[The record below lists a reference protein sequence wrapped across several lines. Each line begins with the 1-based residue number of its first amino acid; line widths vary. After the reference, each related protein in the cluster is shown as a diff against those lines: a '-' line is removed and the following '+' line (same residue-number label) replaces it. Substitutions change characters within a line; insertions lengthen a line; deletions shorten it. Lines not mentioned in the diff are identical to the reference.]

1 MSERAV
7 PFFKRVLPRTWIFV
21 ATVAAVVVLDQITK
35 WLAIAGLT
43 SAFESV
49 AGDALSFGQ
58 KLDAFLWQRHPMR
71 TEAVTVIENFWH
83 FRYVENPGAAWGF
96 LSGSATW
103 FRTPF
108 FLMVS
113 VAAMVFIVY
122 YFRKTAPEQRWLR
135 LALALVFGGAVGNFI
150 DRARLGYV
158 IDFID
163 WHWFDKAT
171 WPTFNV
177 ADSGITVGVTLMVL
191 EMLLTRQAKPA
202 APNDPAAK

>member
-1 MSERAV
+1 MAPNEGAV
-7 PFFKRVLPRTWIFV
+7 PLWKRVSPRTWMFV
-21 ATVAAVVVLDQITK
+21 AIVTAVVVLDQITK

-43 SAFESV
+43 SAFEAPS
-49 AGDALSFGQ
+49 GDPLGFGD
-58 KLDAFLWQRHPMR
+58 KLDAFLWQKHPLH
-71 TEAVTVIENFWH
+71 TEAVSVLESFWH

-96 LSGSATW
+96 LSGSASW

-113 VAAMVFIVY
+113 LAAMVFIVY
-122 YFRKTAPEQRWLR
+122 YFKKTAPEQRWLR

-171 WPTFNV
+171 WPTFNI

-191 EMLLTRQAKPA
+191 EMLLTRQAKP
-202 APNDPAAK
+202 PAAKAAP